1 MEIWPLIL
9 QMEIDSS
16 TTGEEKYINKGQ
28 EEEVGTSGAGSPTR
42 KKQKT
47 VSSEAEV
54 IGEE

>member
-1 MEIWPLIL
+1 
-9 QMEIDSS
+9 MEIDSS
-16 TTGEEKYINKGQ
+16 TTGEEGEAKIGQ
-28 EEEVGTSGAGSPTR
+28 EEEVGPSGTSSPLH